1 MGAGS
6 VTTGYTSGTF
16 WQGFGAFF
24 DPIVEQ
30 FGWSR
35 ATTSAAIS
43 LQRTESGMVSPF
55 VGYFIDR
62 FGPRKVMLVGILMT
76 GAGFILL
83 ARINSLWQFYSA
95 FALITL
101 GMSVGT
107 WMVVT
112 TAVANWFVAL
122 RTRAL
127 ALTSAGSA
135 LGGLLVPVVIW
146 LIATTDW
153 RTALVLIGVGFWII
167 GIPSAIVMRRRPEDH
182 GLLPDGRSDETFAK
196 SGAEAPAGAAH
207 ERAEASF
214 SVRQALRT
222 RTFWQMAL
230 AMGAGQLVMS
240 ASVHQIPAVT
250 SFGFSREAAGVVMLA
265 VSLMSLAGR
274 IVSGFAGDRVD
285 KRKVIAAAFAL
296 QLVGTLI
303 FAYHEHAALHLVGFV
318 VCWGIGFGVLDSGQ
332 VRPAGRLLRTES
344 LRVGDG
350 NHDDRKRRVRDRGA
364 GLRRLDVRRARQLP
378 RSVHHPGA
386 DRPGGDSAGPEPD
399 EAGPREGSTCLVQR
413 PCQTYVF
420 RFQGREPASQSSPVR
435 TGEEESPSAPPTLS
449 AARTVTVRREACAG

>member
-24 DPIVEQ
+24 DPIIEQ

-35 ATTSAAIS
+35 AITSAAIS

-62 FGPRKVMLVGILMT
+62 FGPRKVMMVGILVT

-83 ARINSLWQFYSA
+83 GRINSLWQFYAA
-95 FALITL
+95 FAMITL

-153 RTALVLIGVGFWII
+153 RTALMLIGVGFWII
-167 GIPSAIVMRRRPEDH
+167 GIPAAIVMRRRPEDH
-182 GLLPDGRSDETFAK
+182 GLLPDGQTSDERV
-196 SGAEAPAGAAH
+196 GEATADSDRTPGQQG
-207 ERAEASF
+207 EVSF
-214 SVRQALRT
+214 TVHQALLT
-222 RTFWQMAL
+222 RSFWQMAL
-230 AMGAGQLVMS
+230 AMGSGQLVMS
-240 ASVHQIPAVT
+240 ATVHQIPAIT
-250 SFGFSREAAGVVMLA
+250 SFGFSRETAGVVMLA

-274 IVSGFAGDRVD
+274 IVSGFAGDLVD

-303 FAYHEHAALHLVGFV
+303 FAYTSTPLHLAGFV
-318 VCWGIGFGVLDSGQ
+318 VCWGIGFGSSIP
-332 VRPAGRLLRTES
+332 VRFALLADYFGRRHFGSVMGIMMTASALFGIAGPVF
-344 LRVGDG
+344 VGWMY
-350 NHDDRKRRVRDRGA
+350 
-364 GLRRLDVRRARQLP
+364 DVRGNYRDPYIVLALTVLVAIPLVLGLTRPVLEK
-378 RSVHHPGA
+378 G
-386 DRPGGDSAGPEPD
+386 RPG
-399 EAGPREGSTCLVQR
+399 
-413 PCQTYVF
+413 
-420 RFQGREPASQSSPVR
+420 
-435 TGEEESPSAPPTLS
+435 
-449 AARTVTVRREACAG
+449 

>member
-6 VTTGYTSGTF
+6 ITTGYTSGTF

-35 ATTSAAIS
+35 AVTSAAVS

-55 VGYFIDR
+55 VGYLIDR
-62 FGPRKVMLVGILMT
+62 FGPRSVMLVGILMT

-83 ARINSLWQFYSA
+83 GRINSLWQFYSA

-101 GMSVGT
+101 GMSLGT

-112 TAVANWFVAL
+112 IAVANWFVAL

-153 RTALVLIGVGFWII
+153 RTALILIGVGFWVV
-167 GIPSAIVMRRRPEDH
+167 GIPAAIVMRRRPEDH
-182 GLLPDGRSDETFAK
+182 GLLPDGRADENSEESGVESPTDSD
-196 SGAEAPAGAAH
+196 GAPVR
-207 ERAEASF
+207 ERAEANLTL
-214 SVRQALRT
+214 RQALAT

-230 AMGAGQLVMS
+230 AMGSGQLLMS
-240 ASVHQIPAVT
+240 ATVHQIPAIT
-250 SFGFSREAAGVVMLA
+250 SFGFSRETAGVVMLA

-274 IVSGFAGDRVD
+274 VVSGFTGDWVD
-285 KRKVIAAAFAL
+285 KRKVIAAALAMQF
-296 QLVGTLI
+296 VGTLI
-303 FAYHEHAALHLVGFV
+303 FANTSTLLHLVGFV
-318 VCWGIGFGVLDSGQ
+318 ACWGIGFGASIPVRYALLADYFGRRSFGSVMGIMMTVSGVFGIIGPVFVGWLYDVRGNYREPYVVLALT
-332 VRPAGRLLRTES
+332 VLVAIPLILTVTRPVTG
-344 LRVGDG
+344 
-350 NHDDRKRRVRDRGA
+350 RDR
-364 GLRRLDVRRARQLP
+364 
-378 RSVHHPGA
+378 
-386 DRPGGDSAGPEPD
+386 
-399 EAGPREGSTCLVQR
+399 TI
-413 PCQTYVF
+413 
-420 RFQGREPASQSSPVR
+420 
-435 TGEEESPSAPPTLS
+435 
-449 AARTVTVRREACAG
+449 

>member
-62 FGPRKVMLVGILMT
+62 FGPRSVMLVGILMT

-182 GLLPDGRSDETFAK
+182 GLLPDGRSGEASDE

-240 ASVHQIPAVT
+240 ASVHQIPAIS
-250 SFGFSREAAGVVMLA
+250 SFGFSRETAGVVMLA

-274 IVSGFAGDRVD
+274 IVSGFTGDRVD

-303 FAYHEHAALHLVGFV
+303 FATTSTQLHLVGFV
-318 VCWGIGFGVLDSGQ
+318 ICWGIGFGASIPVRFALLADYFGRSHFGSVMGIMMTVSAVFGIAGPVFVGWMYDVRGNYRDPYIILALTVLVAIPMVLSLTRPVLGKG
-332 VRPAGRLLRTES
+332 RPA
-344 LRVGDG
+344 
-350 NHDDRKRRVRDRGA
+350 
-364 GLRRLDVRRARQLP
+364 
-378 RSVHHPGA
+378 
-386 DRPGGDSAGPEPD
+386 
-399 EAGPREGSTCLVQR
+399 
-413 PCQTYVF
+413 
-420 RFQGREPASQSSPVR
+420 
-435 TGEEESPSAPPTLS
+435 
-449 AARTVTVRREACAG
+449 

>member
-24 DPIVEQ
+24 DPIIEQ

-35 ATTSAAIS
+35 AITSAAIS

-62 FGPRKVMLVGILMT
+62 FGPRKVMMVGILVT

-83 ARINSLWQFYSA
+83 GRINSLWQFYAA
-95 FALITL
+95 FAMITL

-153 RTALVLIGVGFWII
+153 RTALMLIGVGFWII
-167 GIPSAIVMRRRPEDH
+167 GIPAAIVMRRRPEDH
-182 GLLPDGRSDETFAK
+182 GLLPDGQTSDERV
-196 SGAEAPAGAAH
+196 GEATADSDRTPGQQG
-207 ERAEASF
+207 EVSF
-214 SVRQALRT
+214 TVRQALLT
-222 RTFWQMAL
+222 RSFWQMAL
-230 AMGAGQLVMS
+230 AMGSGQLVMS
-240 ASVHQIPAVT
+240 ATVHQIPAIT
-250 SFGFSREAAGVVMLA
+250 SFGFSRETAGVVMLA

-274 IVSGFAGDRVD
+274 IVSGFAGDLVD

-303 FAYHEHAALHLVGFV
+303 FAYTSTPLHLAGFV
-318 VCWGIGFGVLDSGQ
+318 VCWGIGFGSSIP
-332 VRPAGRLLRTES
+332 VRFALLADYFGRRHFGSVMGIMMTASALFGIAGPVF
-344 LRVGDG
+344 VGWMY
-350 NHDDRKRRVRDRGA
+350 
-364 GLRRLDVRRARQLP
+364 DVRGNYRDPYIVLALTVLVAIPLVLGLTRPVLEK
-378 RSVHHPGA
+378 G
-386 DRPGGDSAGPEPD
+386 RPG
-399 EAGPREGSTCLVQR
+399 
-413 PCQTYVF
+413 
-420 RFQGREPASQSSPVR
+420 
-435 TGEEESPSAPPTLS
+435 
-449 AARTVTVRREACAG
+449 

>member
-24 DPIVEQ
+24 DPIVEH

-35 ATTSAAIS
+35 AITSAAVS

-62 FGPRKVMLVGILMT
+62 FGPRSVMLVGILMT

-83 ARINSLWQFYSA
+83 GRINSLWQFYSA

-101 GMSVGT
+101 GMSLGT

-112 TAVANWFVAL
+112 IAVANWFVAL

-153 RTALVLIGVGFWII
+153 RMALILIGVGFWVV
-167 GIPSAIVMRRRPEDH
+167 GIPAAIVMRRRPEDH
-182 GLLPDGRSDETFAK
+182 GLLPDGRADEKSEESGVESPTDSD
-196 SGAEAPAGAAH
+196 GAPVR
-207 ERAEASF
+207 ERAEANLTL
-214 SVRQALRT
+214 RQALAT

-230 AMGAGQLVMS
+230 AMGSGQLLMS
-240 ASVHQIPAVT
+240 ATVHQIPAIT
-250 SFGFSREAAGVVMLA
+250 SFGFSRETAGVVMLA

-274 IVSGFAGDRVD
+274 IVSGFTGDWVD
-285 KRKVIAAAFAL
+285 KRKVIAAALAL

-303 FAYHEHAALHLVGFV
+303 FANTSTLLHLVGFV
-318 VCWGIGFGVLDSGQ
+318 VCWGIGFGASIPVRYALLADYFGRRSFGSVMGIMMTVSG
-332 VRPAGRLLRTES
+332 VFGIIGPVF
-344 LRVGDG
+344 VGW
-350 NHDDRKRRVRDRGA
+350 
-364 GLRRLDVRRARQLP
+364 LYDVR
-378 RSVHHPGA
+378 GN
-386 DRPGGDSAGPEPD
+386 
-399 EAGPREGSTCLVQR
+399 
-413 PCQTYVF
+413 Y
-420 RFQGREPASQSSPVR
+420 REPYVALALAVLVAIPLILTVTRPVPAR
-435 TGEEESPSAPPTLS
+435 G
-449 AARTVTVRREACAG
+449 RTV

>member
-182 GLLPDGRSDETFAK
+182 GLLPDGRADEAFAK
-196 SGAEAPAGAAH
+196 SGVETPSGAAY

-214 SVRQALRT
+214 TVRQALRT

-240 ASVHQIPAVT
+240 ATVHQIPAVT
-250 SFGFSREAAGVVMLA
+250 SFGFSRETAGVVMLA

-274 IVSGFAGDRVD
+274 IVSGFAGDQVD

-303 FAYHEHAALHLVGFV
+303 FAYTSTTLHLVGFV
-318 VCWGIGFGVLDSGQ
+318 VCWGIGFGSSIPVRFALLADYFGRRHFGSVMGIMMTVSAVFGIAGPVFVGWMYDVRGNYRDPYIILALTVLVAIPMVLSLTRPVLGKG
-332 VRPAGRLLRTES
+332 RPA
-344 LRVGDG
+344 
-350 NHDDRKRRVRDRGA
+350 
-364 GLRRLDVRRARQLP
+364 
-378 RSVHHPGA
+378 
-386 DRPGGDSAGPEPD
+386 
-399 EAGPREGSTCLVQR
+399 
-413 PCQTYVF
+413 
-420 RFQGREPASQSSPVR
+420 
-435 TGEEESPSAPPTLS
+435 
-449 AARTVTVRREACAG
+449 